1 MKFQDAIRSS
11 CFKSPFVTTNTFSE
25 GILLW
30 FEDLNVTWLSHIPTK
45 IRRMRLTK
53 LPSKRFLINKI
64 KDGIRLFALGQ
75 SVIKGDEQLMVNT
88 VVRDE
93 YTQILQP

>member
-1 MKFQDAIRSS
+1 
-11 CFKSPFVTTNTFSE
+11 
-25 GILLW
+25 
-30 FEDLNVTWLSHIPTK
+30 
-45 IRRMRLTK
+45 MRLTK

-64 KDGIRLFALGQ
+64 KGGIRLFAPGQ

-88 VVRDE
+88 LVRDE